1 MSILDTKSRRHTSE
15 SAIFADAAA
24 GARAIGATG
33 ASRAGAAREES
44 IMAMVTMDGRKVVR
58 TCGLSCFSAD
68 ERSDQESSH
77 CK

>member
-1 MSILDTKSRRHTSE
+1 MRRLRRCTLLRQRLG
-15 SAIFADAAA
+15 DAEA
-24 GARAIGATG
+24 GTG
-33 ASRAGAAREES
+33 CAEVGAGAAREES